1 MDHENQ
7 ELSPTVSQSGEPQEV
22 VLRYE
27 APVTPIVERYVQPT
41 PLPGQ
46 PKKHTSPRKKRKG
59 LKIFLFCMLGLLLVS
74 GVVTAL
80 WLGGAF
86 DDHRS
91 YHDDDF
97 EQRHDE
103 DYYDNSEHGET
114 TIKRLPNTDKVKLR
128 YNESHGEKAHK
139 VAPDGGLLLGTA
151 AEHPGQLLETP
162 AAEDRLP
169 EVGGNFVQGE
179 SEVASINMVYGSAS
193 VGARSMTS
201 SSSPGIALKSEGIS
215 YCAAARIPIVYANI
229 SRGGPGVGAIQPAQ
243 QDYFQATKASGNGGF
258 EMIVLAPATVQEAV
272 DLTYKAFDLADR
284 DRNPVLILADGVIG
298 TMMEPVE
305 LPEMKSDEE
314 IAAIRE
320 SKKKWA
326 CIGHEL
332 DLPNRSW
339 IEPGQWDTNKM
350 QRVNEEAAALYASWE
365 KDVMVE
371 EYCTEDAEVVITAYG
386 ISGRIAKSVVEMMR
400 AEGKKVGLIRPITV
414 HPFPKAAFDKLD
426 YGTCHAILD
435 VEMSIPAQ
443 MVEDVDHAVR
453 GRCPIKTCLCSG
465 GNVMSREAVVEAV
478 EKLLNK

>member
-1 MDHENQ
+1 MARVLMKGCEAIA
-7 ELSPTVSQSGEPQEV
+7 EAAVRAGCRFFAGYPITPQ
-22 VLRYE
+22 
-27 APVTPIVERYVQPT
+27 
-41 PLPGQ
+41 
-46 PKKHTSPRKKRKG
+46 
-59 LKIFLFCMLGLLLVS
+59 
-74 GVVTAL
+74 
-80 WLGGAF
+80 
-86 DDHRS
+86 
-91 YHDDDF
+91 
-97 EQRHDE
+97 
-103 DYYDNSEHGET
+103 
-114 TIKRLPNTDKVKLR
+114 
-128 YNESHGEKAHK
+128 NEIPEYFAR
-139 VAPDGGLLLGTA
+139 
-151 AEHPGQLLETP
+151 
-162 AAEDRLP
+162 RLP

-320 SKKKWA
+320 SKKKWV